1 MKLIREL
8 HAQVW
13 TVLGVAL
20 VLITLSGVTFTR
32 ALLAFAVSLVLH
44 FLGLLL
50 PDDEADKTGDDVS

>member
-1 MKLIREL
+1 MKLIKEL

-32 ALLAFAVSLVLH
+32 ALIAFGISLILH
-44 FLGLLL
+44 FVGLLL
-50 PDDEADKTGDDVS
+50 PDERDGDDVS

>member
-1 MKLIREL
+1 MKLIKEL

-32 ALLAFAVSLVLH
+32 ALIAFGISLILH
-44 FLGLLL
+44 FVGLLL
-50 PDDEADKTGDDVS
+50 PDEGDGDDVS

>member
-1 MKLIREL
+1 MKVLKEL

-32 ALLAFAVSLVLH
+32 ALIAFAVSLVLH
-44 FLGLLL
+44 FIGLLL
-50 PDDEADKTGDDVS
+50 PDDDDGDDVS